1 MPSPI
6 LLADAQ
12 VQAYLTQDD
21 EAGECRRASCAC
33 GWSARQHEGEGFR
46 RWQELGKKDRLQ
58 SFEQDRAHGGQ
69 PAS

>member
-6 LLADAQ
+6 LLTDAQ

-21 EAGECRRASCAC
+21 EAGECRRASCA
-33 GWSARQHEGEGFR
+33 ARGSMKAKASGDGGT
-46 RWQELGKKDRLQ
+46 GKKERLQ